1 MTFEKNEIYIGDA
14 KTVLQSF
21 PENCVD
27 VIVTS
32 PPYFGPRNYKYA
44 DQIGREKTVSE
55 YIDRLRYV
63 FLECKRVLE
72 NSGTL
77 WLNLGDKYIG
87 GELCGIPWQVA
98 FALKKDGWILHSDI
112 IWHKPNAVISSVK
125 GRPMVDHEYLFLFSK
140 SRKYYYDGDAIRE
153 PHVTS
158 KPKGK
163 KTGGREHVGINGGT
177 PEKGKYGGASNLH
190 KGRLDLVFHPKG
202 RNKGTVWSVPISKS
216 YGSHFAVLPEKLVE
230 QCILAGSQEGMVV
243 LDPFLGSGTTA
254 FVAARL
260 GRDYVGI
267 DIDETDFPF

>member
-1 MTFEKNEIYIGDA
+1 MFKKNEIYIGDA

-32 PPYFGPRNYKYA
+32 PPYFGPRDYKHA
-44 DQIGREKTVSE
+44 NQIGREKTVSE
-55 YIDRLRYV
+55 YIDRLRDV
-63 FLECKRVLE
+63 FSECKRVLE

-98 FALKKDGWILHSDI
+98 FALKKDGWILRSDI
-112 IWHKPNAVISSVK
+112 IWHKPNAVPSSVK
-125 GRPMVDHEYLFLFSK
+125 SRPMVDHEYLFLFSK
-140 SRKYYYDGDAIRE
+140 SRDYYYDGDAIRE
-153 PHVTS
+153 PQVTLTPES
-158 KPKGK
+158 K
-163 KTGGREHVGINGGT
+163 KTGGRKHFGINGGT
-177 PEKGKYGGASNLH
+177 SEKGKYGEASNLH
-190 KGRLDLVFHPKG
+190 KGRRDLAFHPRG
-202 RNKGTVWSVPISKS
+202 RNKRTVWSVPLPKF
-216 YGSHFAVLPEKLVE
+216 YGSHFAVFPEKLVE
-230 QCILAGSQEGMVV
+230 QCILAGSREGMVV

-260 GRDYVGI
+260 RRDYVGI